1 MPVAVDGYEHY
12 DAVSLGRRRHGLET
26 VRRDGEEVAHE
37 PRGLPPGFGDSTS
50 RPPREDCVGRAAG
63 TALIGLTED
72 ATGFADT
79 VLVERGASSGM
90 E

>member
-37 PRGLPPGFGDSTS
+37 PRGLPPGFVI
-50 RPPREDCVGRAAG
+50 PQAALPER
-63 TALIGLTED
+63 TAWDGLL
-72 ATGFADT
+72 AQP
-79 VLVERGASSGM
+79 
-90 E
+90 